1 MSAEPVNKKRKAILA
16 AVLLPVL
23 AAVLV
28 AFFIIMRSCRDAGY
42 REDIFLSMDTVI
54 SVKIDPD
61 FRDYESVFAKC
72 RELTEK
78 YRMIFDA
85 DDPQSEVGRLNAL
98 PEEESWSTYLDCSP
112 EFAEIYE
119 LGRNVGW
126 LTKRAFSLHLR
137 REIELWKEAE
147 ANGRLP
153 DAGAI
158 AAALDSPNAPV
169 LVTEW
174 PSSGPRFCM
183 CGSKLDFGGIAKGA
197 AEQAVVDFLIESGVR
212 YGVVSFGGNVAV
224 FGKKPGGKTFSVGIK
239 DPTGKQSTVGTLHL
253 TSGFVS
259 VSGNYE
265 RYYEIDGNRY
275 GHILDPRTGMPADT
289 DLLSVAV
296 ISEKGAEADALSTS
310 LFVMGLERALEFYSD
325 GCFDFE
331 AVFVTADGVCC
342 TAGAESFF
350 EPSE

>member
-28 AFFIIMRSCRDAGY
+28 ASFFIMRSCRDAGY

-98 PEEESWSTYLDCSP
+98 PEEESWSTYLGCSP

-158 AAALDSPNAPV
+158 AAALDSPHAPV
-169 LVTEW
+169 LVTDW

-197 AEQAVVDFLIESGVR
+197 AEQAVVDFLIDSGVG

-224 FGKKPGGKTFSVGIK
+224 FCKKPGGKTFSVGIK

>member
-1 MSAEPVNKKRKAILA
+1 MSAEPVHKKRKAILA

-28 AFFIIMRSCRDAGY
+28 ASFFIIRSCRDAGY

-158 AAALDSPNAPV
+158 AAALDSPHAPV
-169 LVTEW
+169 IVTE
-174 PSSGPRFCM
+174 
-183 CGSKLDFGGIAKGA
+183 
-197 AEQAVVDFLIESGVR
+197 
-212 YGVVSFGGNVAV
+212 
-224 FGKKPGGKTFSVGIK
+224 KKKKNS
-239 DPTGKQSTVGTLHL
+239 
-253 TSGFVS
+253 
-259 VSGNYE
+259 
-265 RYYEIDGNRY
+265 
-275 GHILDPRTGMPADT
+275 
-289 DLLSVAV
+289 
-296 ISEKGAEADALSTS
+296 
-310 LFVMGLERALEFYSD
+310 
-325 GCFDFE
+325 
-331 AVFVTADGVCC
+331 
-342 TAGAESFF
+342 
-350 EPSE
+350 